1 MWPAGR
7 DAAKHPLP
15 DGRGSVTQARRLV
28 TQVRPGNTV
37 ARRKQPL
44 LAVAAPSQSRLG
56 NASLRDRILAQQ
68 TLDGATGDGAAEAV
82 RGGLRRG
89 EKTNHGAC
97 RRVVAAE
104 GGSAGRRWKAGRGGG
119 VRWSVE
125 L

>member
-1 MWPAGR
+1 MSQTACCRARLSGGR
-7 DAAKHPLP
+7 GTRSRLSN
-15 DGRGSVTQARRLV
+15 GRGSVTM
-28 TQVRPGNTV
+28 V
-37 ARRKQPL
+37 AETTQPL

-89 EKTNHGAC
+89 ENTNHGAC
-97 RRVVAAE
+97 RRVVSAE
-104 GGSAGRRWKAGRGGG
+104 GGSAERGWKAGRGGG